1 MKKEQI
7 RFTIP
12 ELYSNLQALTVGG
25 DRRYL
30 GAHYH
35 AEIEIIYVKSGSILC
50 WIEEEPIRIPENHIC
65 IVGSNVIHHL
75 TFDEA
80 PAEIAYLQIDIAK
93 IISIM
98 YPKYTDVPLLMD
110 NRLKT
115 YALFSKESLIFP
127 LFQRILCEL
136 EMKKP
141 YFETAVMGAFIQL
154 TAYLQREML
163 VADYDRLFENPMFL
177 KIYPIILYANE
188 HYAEKVYLDAVC
200 ALLHLDKYYLC
211 KIFKKTTGLTFF
223 QYLGR
228 VRLQNAEKLLVTTDR
243 SITQIALECGFSTV
257 QYFHSAFVRAKG
269 SSPMVYRKTH
279 HNHGAR
285 C

>member
-12 ELYSNLQALTVGG
+12 ELYSNLRKIYVNEENL
-25 DRRYL
+25 YL

-50 WIEEEPIRIPENHIC
+50 WIEEEPIRISEDHIG

-75 TFDEA
+75 TFDKA
-80 PAEIAYLQIDIAK
+80 PAEIVYLQIDIAK

-98 YPKYTDVPLLMD
+98 NPKYTDMPLLLD
-110 NRLKT
+110 NCLKK
-115 YALFSKESLIFP
+115 YALFAKETMIFP
-127 LFQRILCEL
+127 LFHTILYEL

-141 YFETAVMGAFIQL
+141 YFETATMGGFIQL
-154 TAYLQREML
+154 TAYLQRELL
-163 VADYDRLFENPMFL
+163 VTDYDRLFENPMFL

-188 HYAEKVYLDAVC
+188 HYAEKVYLDNIC
-200 ALLHLDKYYLC
+200 ELLHIDKYYLC
-211 KIFKKTTGLTFF
+211 KIFKQSTGLTFF

-228 VRLQNAEKLLVTTDR
+228 VRLQNAEKLLVTTDH

-257 QYFHSAFVRAKG
+257 QYFHSAFVKAKG
-269 SSPMVYRKTH
+269 STPMVYRKTYH
-279 HNHGAR
+279 HHGMA
-285 C
+285 

>member
-7 RFTIP
+7 QFTMP
-12 ELYSNLQALTVGG
+12 ELYSNLQKLYVNG
-25 DRRYL
+25 DRHYL

-50 WIEEEPIRIPENHIC
+50 WIEEEPIRIPEDHIG

-75 TFDEA
+75 TFDDA
-80 PAEIAYLQIDIAK
+80 PAEITYLQIDMAK
-93 IISIM
+93 IIGIM
-98 YPKYTDVPLLMD
+98 SPKYTDVPLLFD
-110 NRLKT
+110 NRLKK
-115 YALFSKESLIFP
+115 YALFSEENLIFP
-127 LFQRILCEL
+127 LFQTILCEL

-141 YFETAVMGAFIQL
+141 YFETATMGGFIQL

-200 ALLHLDKYYLC
+200 ELLHIDKYYLC
-211 KIFKKTTGLTFF
+211 KIFKRSTGLTFF

-257 QYFHSAFVRAKG
+257 QYFHSSFVKAKG
-269 SSPMVYRKTH
+269 STPMLYRKIY
-279 HNHGAR
+279 HNHGMA
-285 C
+285 